1 MESELIKEVNA
12 MEVLQKSRLFQ
23 GMSPEEINGV
33 FGCMDAKEQ
42 CYEKGSFIVNQG
54 DRMSQLY
61 VVVKGMVHII
71 KSDYWGNQTIMSEAG
86 PGEIFGEAYACAGAE
101 SQVAVRAVEDTAVYR
116 LDVHKIL
123 TVCPS
128 SCACHNRMITNLV
141 SAMAQKNILL
151 TEKIE
156 HMSQRTTRKKL
167 LSYLSAQA
175 QKTGKVSFT
184 IPFNRQEL
192 ADYLSVDRSAMSAE
206 LSRLKEENILDYHK
220 NYFIFR

>member
-1 MESELIKEVNA
+1 

-33 FGCMDAKEQ
+33 LGCMAAKEQ

-54 DRMSQLY
+54 DRMTQLY

-86 PGEIFGEAYACAGAE
+86 PGEIFGEAYAC
-101 SQVAVRAVEDTAVYR
+101 AVEDTAVYR